1 MLTRWLSP
9 QNPQAAQ
16 QNFVFDKNN
25 RVVSKPQA
33 VENQF
38 EIRNYELG
46 IVDAVLI
53 PHCAF
58 LIAFP
63 VWRHA
68 RLLQSENQG
77 LESISKFQNRKRYR
91 VNA

>member
-9 QNPQAAQ
+9 QNPQATQ

-46 IVDAVLI
+46 IVDAVFVASKPASSTRHAFRKISVGRRILI
-53 PHCAF
+53 PN
-58 LIAFP
+58 
-63 VWRHA
+63 
-68 RLLQSENQG
+68 S
-77 LESISKFQNRKRYR
+77 
-91 VNA
+91 